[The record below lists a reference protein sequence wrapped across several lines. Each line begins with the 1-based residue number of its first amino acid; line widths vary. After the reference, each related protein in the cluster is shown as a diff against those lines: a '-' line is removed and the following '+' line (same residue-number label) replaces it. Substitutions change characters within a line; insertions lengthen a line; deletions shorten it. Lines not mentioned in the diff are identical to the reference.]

1 MKKIE
6 AIIRTSKLEE
16 VREELA
22 KINVNFFTFF
32 EVQGFGKQKGAE
44 VHYRGAVYDMASIPR
59 TVIEI
64 IVTEEKIDEV
74 IECILSSARTGE
86 IGDGKI
92 FVTSV
97 ERVINIREGEEGRSA
112 L

>member
-6 AIIRTSKLEE
+6 AIVRTSKLEK

-22 KINVNFFTFF
+22 KINVNFFTFYD
-32 EVQGFGKQKGAE
+32 VQGFGKQKGAE
-44 VHYRGAVYDMASIPR
+44 IHYRGAIYDMASIPR

-64 IVTEEKIDEV
+64 IVSEEKTDE
-74 IECILSSARTGE
+74 IIQCIINSASTGE

-92 FVTSV
+92 FVTAV
-97 ERVINIREGEEGRSA
+97 ERVFNIRKGEEGTSA